1 MERTTVAP
9 PGVRAWALLG
19 SPPWDTRPM
28 PDASTLLLFA
38 GASLALLAVP
48 GPAVIYVVTRSIEQG
63 RTAGV
68 VSVLGVETGTFAYAL
83 AAAAGLTGLI
93 AASET
98 GFTIVRY
105 AGAAYLIYLGV
116 RKLLE
121 RGALQ
126 EAAAS
131 GRSQLFVKGLVVQLL
146 NPKIAI
152 FFLAFLPQFVDA
164 SGGPVAL
171 QILVLGTLFTLLAV
185 LSDGAYVL
193 LAGAAGSWLRSSRRA
208 QRRLAQLSG
217 GVYIGLGVSAALSGT
232 SHARPAQT

>member
-1 MERTTVAP
+1 
-9 PGVRAWALLG
+9 
-19 SPPWDTRPM
+19 M
-28 PDASTLLLFA
+28 PTGSTLLLFV

-48 GPAVIYVVTRSIEQG
+48 GPAVIYVVTRSLDQG
-63 RTAGV
+63 RTAGI

-98 GFTIVRY
+98 GFTIVKY

-121 RGALQ
+121 RG
-126 EAAAS
+126 EPGESRSS
-131 GRSQLFVKGLVVQLL
+131 GRSRLFLNGMLVQLL

-152 FFLAFLPQFVDA
+152 FFLAFLPQFVDS

-171 QILVLGTLFTLLAV
+171 QILVLGTIFTLLAV

-193 LAGAAGSWLRSSRRA
+193 LAGVLGAWLHAGSRA
-208 QRRLAQLSG
+208 RAGLAKLSG

-232 SHARPAQT
+232 SHSRAG